1 MAQFW
6 AGQASA
12 GKHICNFMSF
22 GKIWTNATFV
32 CQLHSNSAR
41 SHPSQTFHSFN
52 QLEGIF
58 FAANWYLAEA
68 LSYLAL
74 EPTLPGFS
82 GPSAPNVQAAAWKF
96 IPHSSYVHLSSSLLL
111 PCSHTHVATDLAVEA
126 AVGGG
131 RLAWKIH
138 FADGSHVTGCP
149 TDRTIQPTPR
159 FIIICFTLGL
169 V

>member
-32 CQLHSNSAR
+32 YQLHSNSAR

-111 PCSHTHVATDLAVEA
+111 PCSHTHTCCHWSSSWSSSRRRAPSV
-126 AVGGG
+126 
-131 RLAWKIH
+131 KIH

-159 FIIICFTLGL
+159 FICFTLGL